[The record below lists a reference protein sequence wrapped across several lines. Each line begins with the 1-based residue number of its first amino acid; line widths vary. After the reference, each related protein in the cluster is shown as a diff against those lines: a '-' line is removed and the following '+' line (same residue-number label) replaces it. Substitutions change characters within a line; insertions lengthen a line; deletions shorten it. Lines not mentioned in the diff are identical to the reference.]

1 MNNAFN
7 SVASSGFIFPAKTKL
22 SCLRLNAA
30 SKRSCSSSVSG
41 IIWVPLPVFRVVYC
55 NKSVNG
61 LISLC
66 FITGLSIFYPDVDK
80 ISIELLKAL
89 ETLAST
95 VTTLP
100 RGIALLKATLF
111 TDAVTT
117 ILLECLRSNTCST
130 IHTS

>member
-1 MNNAFN
+1 M
-7 SVASSGFIFPAKTKL
+7 P
-22 SCLRLNAA
+22 

-41 IIWVPLPVFRVVYC
+41 IIWGLYRSSLSSTAT
-55 NKSVNG
+55 KVNG
-61 LISLC
+61 LSLC

-100 RGIALLKATLF
+100 EVLLY
-111 TDAVTT
+111 
-117 ILLECLRSNTCST
+117 
-130 IHTS
+130 

>member
-7 SVASSGFIFPAKTKL
+7 SVSSGFIFPAKTKL
-22 SCLRLNAA
+22 SLRLNAA
-30 SKRSCSSSVSG
+30 SKRSCSSSV
-41 IIWVPLPVFRVVYC
+41 WNYLVPLPVFPCRLLQQ
-55 NKSVNG
+55 SVNG

-66 FITGLSIFYPDVDK
+66 FIYGLSIFYPDVDK

-100 RGIALLKATLF
+100 RGIALLKRY
-111 TDAVTT
+111 
-117 ILLECLRSNTCST
+117 LLMQ
-130 IHTS
+130 

>member
-1 MNNAFN
+1 MPHQNALVLVPFRE
-7 SVASSGFIFPAKTKL
+7 L
-22 SCLRLNAA
+22 
-30 SKRSCSSSVSG
+30 
-41 IIWVPLPVFRVVYC
+41 VPLPVFRC
-55 NKSVNG
+55 RLLQQSVNG

-100 RGIALLKATLF
+100 EVLLY
-111 TDAVTT
+111 
-117 ILLECLRSNTCST
+117 
-130 IHTS
+130 

>member
-30 SKRSCSSSVSG
+30 SKRSCSSSVSELFG
-41 IIWVPLPVFRVVYC
+41 VPLPVFRC
-55 NKSVNG
+55 RLLQQSVNG

-66 FITGLSIFYPDVDK
+66 FIGLSIFYPDVDK

-89 ETLAST
+89 DFSLYSNYASK
-95 VTTLP
+95 
-100 RGIALLKATLF
+100 RYCSIESYA
-111 TDAVTT
+111 TDADHYSSRMSS
-117 ILLECLRSNTCST
+117 RSNTCST

>member
-1 MNNAFN
+1 MHQNALVLVPFREFGYLYR
-7 SVASSGFIFPAKTKL
+7 SS
-22 SCLRLNAA
+22 
-30 SKRSCSSSVSG
+30 
-41 IIWVPLPVFRVVYC
+41 RVVYC

-66 FITGLSIFYPDVDK
+66 FITGLSIFYPDVNK

-100 RGIALLKATLF
+100 RGIVSIKTLF
-111 TDAVTT
+111 TRMCGDHSQSGARKAQDTTSSCHGILIVTNL
-117 ILLECLRSNTCST
+117 IERS
-130 IHTS
+130 